1 MMMRL
6 MYMCVCD
13 ACRIRVAVHSVVCTK
28 YFEMLVMTVICLSSI
43 SLAAEDPVDEESSRN
58 QILQYM
64 DYCFTGVF
72 ACEMLLKVWAH
83 SSNAHLQRL
92 TI

>member
-1 MMMRL
+1 M
-6 MYMCVCD
+6 
-13 ACRIRVAVHSVVCTK
+13 AVHSVVCTK

-43 SLAAEDPVDEESSRN
+43 SLAAEDPVDEESDRN

-72 ACEMLLKVWAH
+72 ACEMLLKVSLFTSGYYDRH
-83 SSNAHLQRL
+83 DVLNV
-92 TI
+92 